1 MPEQTRQLAAIMF
14 TDIVGYTALMGKDEQ
29 KAFEILQKN
38 RDIQRPLIEQNSGKW
53 IKELGDGVLVSFP
66 TVSDAVNAAV
76 SIQQICNEGKEFKL
90 RIGIHLG
97 EVIFENGD
105 VFGDGVNVASRIQAL
120 ALPGTTWISEVVFR
134 NIENKKGIST
144 DFVKETTLKNVQ
156 YPVRI
161 YQLKTEKEKNS
172 ATASSNR
179 QIIEKSIA
187 VLPFV
192 NMSGDPDNEYFC
204 DGLSEELLNVLAKV
218 DSLKVA
224 SRTSSFLFRG
234 KGIDITEIADK
245 LKVATVLEGSVRKA
259 GNRLRITAQLINAAD
274 GYHLWS
280 ERYDRNLEDIFDI
293 QDEISLAIL
302 NALKVKLLGDEKAA
316 VLKRYTDNAEAY
328 QFYLQ
333 GRYHYNKWA
342 GAEGYKQAIDYY
354 KNAIAIEPHYAL
366 AYTGVAACYLN
377 LWFFSNA
384 SPEESLPQMK
394 EATHRSLELDEKIAE
409 SHLSLARMKFWYE
422 WDFAEAQKEFNKGIE
437 LNPNLAEA
445 HEQFGMML
453 GILERNEEAL
463 HQSEKAIELD
473 PFSLMINWGGGW
485 TSWLINDHERMN
497 RISKKL
503 IELDYSFFGGH
514 LILGTERWSTGNF
527 DEAEKELE
535 ISAVQNPGPFSSS
548 WMGCFYAYIGEME
561 KANKVLLEM
570 EELQKHE
577 PVGNYYLAI
586 VYAAVGKIDRAF
598 ELLEKAFD
606 EHEGIL
612 VFFKHH
618 LRILTGEFKNDP
630 RVPGILQR
638 IGLSAEGL

>member
-1 MPEQTRQLAAIMF
+1 
-14 TDIVGYTALMGKDEQ
+14 
-29 KAFEILQKN
+29 
-38 RDIQRPLIEQNSGKW
+38 
-53 IKELGDGVLVSFP
+53 
-66 TVSDAVNAAV
+66 V
-76 SIQQICNEGKEFKL
+76 SIQEICNGEREFQL

-120 ALPGTTWISEVVFR
+120 ASPGTTWVSEIVFR
-134 NIENKKGIST
+134 NIENKRGIST
-144 DFVKETTLKNVQ
+144 DFIKETTLKNVQ
-156 YPVRI
+156 YPVKI
-161 YQLKTEKEKNS
+161 YQLRSEKEIQ
-172 ATASSNR
+172 NR
-179 QIIEKSIA
+179 IFSTQTIIEKSIA

-218 DSLKVA
+218 DGLKVA

-234 KGIDITEIADK
+234 KGTDITEIGNK
-245 LKVATVLEGSVRKA
+245 LKVATVLEGSVRKS
-259 GNRLRITAQLINAAD
+259 GNRLRITAQLINATD

-302 NALKVKLLGDEKAA
+302 NALKVKLLGDEKAE
-316 VLKRYTDNAEAY
+316 VLKRYTGNTEAY

-342 GAEGYKQAIDYY
+342 GPEGYKQAIDYY
-354 KNAIAIEPHYAL
+354 KNAIAIEPNYAL
-366 AYTGVAACYLN
+366 AYTGLAACYLN
-377 LWFFSNA
+377 LWFFSSLA
-384 SPEESLPQMK
+384 PEESLPQMK

-422 WDFAEAQKEFNKGIE
+422 WDFAGAEAEFNKAIE

-445 HEQFGMML
+445 HEQFGIML
-453 GILERNEEAL
+453 GILERSQESFA
-463 HQSEKAIELD
+463 QSEKACELD
-473 PFSLMINWGGGW
+473 PFSLMITWGAAW
-485 TSWLINDHERMN
+485 ASWLTNNHERMN
-497 RISKKL
+497 KFAKKL

-535 ISAVQNPGPFSSS
+535 VSDVQNPGPFALS
-548 WMGCFYAYIGEME
+548 WVGIFYAYIGEME
-561 KANKVLLEM
+561 KANRVLHDM
-570 EELQKHE
+570 EELQKHQ
-577 PVGNYYLAI
+577 PVGNYYLAM
-586 VYAAVGKIDRAF
+586 VFAAVGKNDRAV
-598 ELLEKAFD
+598 ELVERACD
-606 EHEGIL
+606 EHEGAL

-618 LRILTGEFKNDP
+618 LKRLTRDFKKDP
-630 RVPGILQR
+630 RVPGILKR
-638 IGLSAEGL
+638 IGLSTDGLY